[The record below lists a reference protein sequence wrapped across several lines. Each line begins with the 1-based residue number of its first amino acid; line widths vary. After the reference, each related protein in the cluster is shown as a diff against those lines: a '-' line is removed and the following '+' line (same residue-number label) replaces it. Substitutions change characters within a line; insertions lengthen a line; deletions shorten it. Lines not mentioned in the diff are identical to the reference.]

1 MTAFWFCYGLYI
13 APNPEGTRICLIG
26 THEEGPTVVRFQ
38 QVFDD
43 VHFREF
49 TVFFRSEDVRA
60 KVGRLRK
67 HCVLKS
73 DWFSVILT
81 CRKNR

>member
-26 THEEGPTVVRFQ
+26 ANEEGSTVVGFQ

-43 VHFREF
+43 AHFREF
-49 TVFFRSEDVRA
+49 TVLFAARVKILERA
-60 KVGRLRK
+60 RLFDFN
-67 HCVLKS
+67 S
-73 DWFSVILT
+73 D
-81 CRKNR
+81 